1 MVSTRRQL
9 KKAKIIRET
18 CFSQASIADSNH
30 ESTQSGALI
39 GSNDEILTEILRRL
53 PVTSVLRFKS
63 VSKHWLSLL
72 SHRRFTLK
80 YDHASR
86 SPGLFVRNLY
96 IPYAV
101 EDKSTPPFR
110 RLDFYPDIKGL
121 RIVQSCNGLL
131 LCCSDLGNQR
141 ARKYYVFNPTTKQ
154 VVIIPSVPGGRNVR
168 KTILF
173 MGLAY
178 HQTDFVHYKVVCIR
192 RAKANE
198 NMFQTLDD
206 QDLFQIQIYSSDTG
220 KWRISNESFSSNYFT
235 SFYSGVYWNG
245 AIHWAPSCLDPLYL
259 KLDVEHLEKL
269 PLPPPLPGRVA
280 FFKGYFFQARPIYF
294 GESRGHLHMVLTAHD
309 ESYLHLIVYEM
320 SSDHSGWF
328 IKYQVDLDEL
338 PNVYPEMIRSYL
350 DPSSCHYYEFEVLD
364 FVRGEKEEDT
374 FMVVRIPGKIIRY
387 NVFDKSFKQIFDLS
401 KIFSECIGGKYFWGY
416 FGHSEVHRYT
426 ETITSF

>member
-1 MVSTRRQL
+1 MVNTRG
-9 KKAKIIRET
+9 KIRKT
-18 CFSQASIADSNH
+18 QHTRKTLFSQTSIT
-30 ESTQSGALI
+30 ESDHQSTDSGALV
-39 GSNDEILTEILRRL
+39 GSNEELLTEILLRL

-72 SHRRFTLK
+72 SHRHFTKL
-80 YDHASR
+80 YDKNSN
-86 SPGLFVRNLY
+86 SPGLFVRGLY
-96 IPYAV
+96 VPFDV
-101 EDKSTPPFR
+101 ENKRTPPIR
-110 RLDFYPDIKGL
+110 KLDFVYDLKGL

-131 LCCSDLGNQR
+131 LCCSDLGHQR

-154 VVIIPSVPGGRNVR
+154 FAIIPSVPGGTDVR
-168 KTILF
+168 KTIRF

-178 HQTDFVHYKVVCIR
+178 NKEDCVHYKVLCIR
-192 RAKANE
+192 RAKSNGVW
-198 NMFQTLDD
+198 FQNGD

-220 KWRISNESFSSNYFT
+220 KWKILNDSFSTDYYT

-245 AIHWAPSCLDPLYL
+245 AIHWAPSCLDPLYF

-280 FFKGYFFQARPIYF
+280 SFEGYFNEDTPIYF

-338 PNVYPEMIRSYL
+338 PDVYPEMIQCSYL
-350 DPSSCHYYEFEVLD
+350 DRSSRHYYEFEVLD
-364 FVRGEKEEDT
+364 VVRGENEENST

-387 NVFDKSFKQIFDLS
+387 NVFDKSFNQIYDLR
-401 KIFSECIGGKYFWGY
+401 KVFYGYIGN
-416 FGHSEVHRYT
+416 SEVHRYT
-426 ETITSF
+426 EAITYF